1 MTDPT
6 PRDREIIRLAR
17 REVDPAH
24 AAEFAPIT
32 RGPVVAVLGL
42 MAIGVIAVPY
52 VAWQAIRN
60 RAGASRPGRREGVRR

>member
-1 MTDPT
+1 MPS

-32 RGPVVAVLGL
+32 RGPLFAVIGL
-42 MAIGVIAVPY
+42 AILGVIAVPY
-52 VAWQAIRN
+52 LLWQKLQR
-60 RAGASRPGRREGVRR
+60 RAGACRPGAAPSKERP